1 VADFLQSVAG
11 FFQRVFWFPHKVPI
25 TYLWLPSNLFRE
37 ISIQRVDLTL
47 DTDLLPPDRSK
58 WSFFKRTFDGKM
70 TIEAPDNRM
79 RVLVVD
85 DHLLLAETVV
95 MALSSNGLMEV
106 ESVTGIDA
114 ALGRIANSG
123 RFDVVLLDYSM
134 PGGDGLAGLRHVIAA
149 NGKGVAVFSG
159 VATPAVIERA
169 LAEGAMG
176 FIPKTLPLKSLE
188 SAVRMIAQGEV
199 FVPYNYVLQVMGKDE
214 PTTNLKPRER
224 QVLQLVCEGAQNKEI
239 AFKLKLSEVIV
250 KADVKSICRK
260 LGVRNR
266 TEAAMMARNEG
277 LC

>member
-1 VADFLQSVAG
+1 LQFVAS
-11 FFQRVFWFPHKVPI
+11 FFQLVFWFPHKVPI
-25 TYLWLPSNLFRE
+25 TYLWLSGNLFRE
-37 ISIQRVDLTL
+37 ISIQRVDLAL

-58 WSFFKRTFDGKM
+58 WSFYKRTFDGKM
-70 TIEAPDNRM
+70 TIEQPDNRM
-79 RVLVVD
+79 RILVVD

-95 MALSSNGLMEV
+95 LALSSTGAMEV
-106 ESVTGIDA
+106 EAVSGIDD
-114 ALGRIANSG
+114 ALKRIAESG
-123 RFDVVLLDYSM
+123 RFEVILLDYSM

>member
-1 VADFLQSVAG
+1 LQFVAS
-11 FFQRVFWFPHKVPI
+11 FFQLVFWFPHKVPI
-25 TYLWLPSNLFRE
+25 TYLWLPGNLFRE

-58 WSFFKRTFDGKM
+58 WSFYKRTFDGKM

-239 AFKLKLSEVIV
+239 AFRLKLSEVIV